1 MLSDTLV
8 YKSLCVD
15 KNYSDTTSFF
25 IGIPKGTINISLDD
39 IKTKQENAASF
50 MKYSIKYNLT
60 QNDKDIYMVSI
71 KTTLFE
77 ETEQLDVLK
86 VVFKIDDNKTF
97 EYEPKLWQYIVVD
110 NLDSASLLSFGSLPD
125 LQKYTRNIN
134 NLYLYFNKDKEA
146 SIKNIKISFNDIK
159 IETINGKKENE
170 FYKQQEEEIKYLDLC
185 IKIPDKY
192 IIKNIAIHYNILI
205 EVESN
210 NTTYNVISSNLM
222 LYNE

>member
-1 MLSDTLV
+1 MRPDW
-8 YKSLCVD
+8 
-15 KNYSDTTSFF
+15 
-25 IGIPKGTINISLDD
+25 GP
-39 IKTKQENAASF
+39 AAC
-50 MKYSIKYNLT
+50 N
-60 QNDKDIYMVSI
+60 
-71 KTTLFE
+71 
-77 ETEQLDVLK
+77 
-86 VVFKIDDNKTF
+86 
-97 EYEPKLWQYIVVD
+97 
-110 NLDSASLLSFGSLPD
+110 G
-125 LQKYTRNIN
+125 KYTRNIN